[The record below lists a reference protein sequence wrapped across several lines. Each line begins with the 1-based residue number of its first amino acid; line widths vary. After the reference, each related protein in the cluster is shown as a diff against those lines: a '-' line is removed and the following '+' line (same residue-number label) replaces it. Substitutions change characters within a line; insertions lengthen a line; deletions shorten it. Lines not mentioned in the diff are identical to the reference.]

1 MRLIVLLAMVGSA
14 GTALA
19 DDRDLSA
26 AIAIAE
32 SCLASGQQPV
42 DCVGALYRSCEEG
55 SMGEVLG
62 AGRGWCD
69 AGVGYAATS
78 VLSRVEVR
86 FRNACLTG
94 EAEYELFVATHRAFR
109 NLAQSECAL
118 VRYQNRQSSGSGET
132 IRSHCLATFSLKR
145 AVALMDRGEPCSR

>member
-1 MRLIVLLAMVGSA
+1 
-14 GTALA
+14 
-19 DDRDLSA
+19 
-26 AIAIAE
+26 
-32 SCLASGQQPV
+32 
-42 DCVGALYRSCEEG
+42 
-55 SMGEVLG
+55 MGEVLG

>member
-1 MRLIVLLAMVGSA
+1 MVGSV

-26 AIAIAE
+26 AVAIAE
-32 SCLASGQQPV
+32 SCLVNDQQPA
-42 DCVGALYRSCEEG
+42 DCVRALYRSCEEG

-69 AGVGYAATS
+69 AGVRSATTS
-78 VLSRVEVR
+78 VLSRVGVR

-94 EAEYELFVATHRAFR
+94 EAEYELFVATSRTFR

-118 VRYQNRQSSGSGET
+118 VRYQNRQSSGSGEA
-132 IRSHCLATFSLKR
+132 IRSHCLATLSLKR
-145 AVALMDRGEPCSR
+145 AVALMDRGELCSR